1 MSATILNDYDE
12 EVRKV
17 LSCFEAPSPADLNK
31 EATARKDLRD
41 TLHIFIRGQK
51 RNSCPGWSAP
61 SELLNMALD
70 PLYFAV
76 RDSTP
81 HGRQHGQWEVDS
93 FERHVVEDSGAGEV
107 CRRRQWSSTIFG
119 TSVDRGDTGQGNRKS
134 GAKELRLIHMFC
146 MWWKAFFS
154 AILRRNLRNSSFN
167 WNDAFH
173 GYITGRR
180 REGAMITQRAVSMR
194 LRKECIQQ
202 LTDFKDMS
210 NAFTCTSAEI
220 RAEVLE
226 ELINETDRP
235 MFFERAQL
243 HCAVRLGGG
252 ALLWNTAVWQLQGF
266 ERGPNFLS
274 GCACDAAHSLE
285 SQHGGAGTGGS
296 TAAAGSYTCGTHM

>member
-81 HGRQHGQWEVDS
+81 HGLGFDNTDS
-93 FERHVVEDSGAGEV
+93 GKLTRVERHVVEDSGAGEV

-119 TSVDRGDTGQGNRKS
+119 TSVERGDTGQGESEEWGERV
-134 GAKELRLIHMFC
+134 EI
-146 MWWKAFFS
+146 
-154 AILRRNLRNSSFN
+154 NS
-167 WNDAFH
+167 H
-173 GYITGRR
+173 VLHVV
-180 REGAMITQRAVSMR
+180 EG
-194 LRKECIQQ
+194 L
-202 LTDFKDMS
+202 F
-210 NAFTCTSAEI
+210 
-220 RAEVLE
+220 
-226 ELINETDRP
+226 
-235 MFFERAQL
+235 
-243 HCAVRLGGG
+243 
-252 ALLWNTAVWQLQGF
+252 
-266 ERGPNFLS
+266 
-274 GCACDAAHSLE
+274 
-285 SQHGGAGTGGS
+285 
-296 TAAAGSYTCGTHM
+296 